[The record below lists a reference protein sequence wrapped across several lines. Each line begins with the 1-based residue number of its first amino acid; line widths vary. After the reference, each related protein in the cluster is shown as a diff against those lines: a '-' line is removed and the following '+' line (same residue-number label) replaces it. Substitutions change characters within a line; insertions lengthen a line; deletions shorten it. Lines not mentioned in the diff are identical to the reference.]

1 MASTGTFF
9 EIKLLESDVPGAKL
23 RCNDVNSHS
32 VDELKRWLAC
42 RSLTTAGKKAE
53 LAFVYNQSNFY
64 FCIYL

>member
-1 MASTGTFF
+1 MASTGTFI

-53 LAFVYNQSNFY
+53 LVTRFVYNQSNVY
-64 FCIYL
+64 FCM